1 MLCTFL
7 FEITTQSYLHWP
19 MLVHSWVPWSLP
31 AFGRKVQISDGSCFL
46 GLHLKHLSWGQ
57 GRKKNNPVIHST
69 ESGFIWLIDC
79 LVHNLNCAVWKSP
92 MKSSLGTTTWWFNV
106 WMKKVVRDSIDWDY
120 FNQKTSFP
128 TNTLNVPN
136 KKNMNIICKVFYFP
150 LLIWL
155 GIIWGGEEFCV
166 WTKSILFIYALLL

>member
-1 MLCTFL
+1 MPCTFL

-46 GLHLKHLSWGQ
+46 GLHLKRLSWGQ

-79 LVHNLNCAVWKSP
+79 LVHSLNYAVWKSP
-92 MKSSLGTTTWWFNV
+92 MKSSLRTTTWWFNV

-136 KKNMNIICKVFYFP
+136 EKNMNIICKVFYFP

-155 GIIWGGEEFCV
+155 GII
-166 WTKSILFIYALLL
+166 